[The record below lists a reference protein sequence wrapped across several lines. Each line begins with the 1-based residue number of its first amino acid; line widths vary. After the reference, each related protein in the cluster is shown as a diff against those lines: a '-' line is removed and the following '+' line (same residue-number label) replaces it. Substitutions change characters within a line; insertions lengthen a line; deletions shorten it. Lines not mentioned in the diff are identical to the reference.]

1 MLCLILVMFTD
12 TLWIRHANLNRFYL
26 IIGLGIMTVLIGLQK
41 CNKKDLQALILYIL
55 PIIMTML
62 VNIDLNTLILFKISL
77 IIIGWTIINK
87 TNLEKLIHYYISLM
101 VFIAIFSLVCMLL
114 RQAIVAMDFIPTID
128 SGSYGTKILFFSN
141 VKIGTGNLYFLRN
154 QGPFWE
160 PGVYQAYLNIALIF
174 LLFSEVKRKQK
185 IIDITILCIT
195 VISTISTTG
204 YIVLGIILIA
214 KLFSVEHT
222 TIRSKLLISVGF
234 IVIVLI
240 TLNNETINFLLFD
253 KMNFSSENSISNVT
267 RLYSIIQNGKGIIQ
281 NPIFGIGPQAYATL
295 FEESTSIWGAVSTGV
310 NTTTSLS
317 VWALYGVL
325 YFIIFNLGLFFF
337 SKSFG
342 ESKVV
347 VILIFIAILIIYNT
361 ENLNYS
367 IFFNFLTL
375 CGFLKKGGNL
385 FESSSNIH
393 SF

>member
-1 MLCLILVMFTD
+1 
-12 TLWIRHANLNRFYL
+12 
-26 IIGLGIMTVLIGLQK
+26 
-41 CNKKDLQALILYIL
+41 
-55 PIIMTML
+55 
-62 VNIDLNTLILFKISL
+62 
-77 IIIGWTIINK
+77 
-87 TNLEKLIHYYISLM
+87 M